1 MPMKKN
7 PYTVTNK
14 DSLTVGRKEVGICLF
29 LEYFFRLITL
39 NYFPFP
45 YPYTYKSDPY
55 MTFFYYYSLCSNTAT
70 NIGELKK
77 WQNN

>member
-1 MPMKKN
+1 MKKN

-55 MTFFYYYSLCSNTAT
+55 MTFFIIIHYVQIQRPILGN
-70 NIGELKK
+70 
-77 WQNN
+77 